1 MSKKQWLALLLL
13 FVTYLLLGAGV
24 FYHIERKAE
33 RVSRAADILQRN
45 HIIDLVEHYYWPQN
59 ATAQRLFLEDLS
71 DFCGRDMTDP
81 PPEDSSP
88 EPRKWTFYN
97 SFFFVVTV
105 VSTIGYGNLAP
116 TTNTSRLLM
125 IFYALIGIPMNGI
138 LLATLGDFYSRAL
151 VKVHRR
157 YKSKESQ
164 YRYHSR
170 TWLITDTLSYLV
182 PGVVVFIFL
191 PAAIFSFMEDD
202 WDYAMSVYYAFVTLT
217 TIGFGDLVAGQRN
230 MGFHTGWFLLYQI
243 MLLVWVIFGLGY
255 LVMILGFIT
264 RGMRSKRMARLE
276 HKLAHNLKVTQ
287 SRLWHGIAKDAV
299 YLRRVI
305 NEMYLQKLKPVYRD
319 DDPSCARALR
329 SRSSSEPCLRT
340 VSGSPALRRR
350 ANSDFLGGAGPGHGR
365 GRLPRVM
372 SETDLGRIDRAA
384 TFATARAAI
393 RPAEL
398 LARVVGALSNAA
410 AASTQHLEA
419 SDSDTD
425 SEATQ
430 PADKEATSNGGVH
443 GFSDDDI
450 LASERGWRG
459 SGWTVGGFSIGGGVA
474 KAGPKFR
481 ARAASEA
488 RIPAWGGTATS
499 AAPGGGAYNAEW
511 TWTGGGGPPSKWVHQ
526 LVRQKSTMPEKPPL
540 EEEESLPR
548 PATAPAPSPQSAL
561 QRLSQAPRAWLQR
574 WRRAQARRNTV
585 DADADAD
592 GGGECDAEAGAPRP
606 SLLKR
611 LSLPAPDLLSRRR
624 NSGLLPEPQ
633 YVTITGAAQAHAQAR
648 GHTEHMGSVLEE
660 TSLADFLRALSSV
673 HARFSPVGPPE
684 ESPGSRKRRKM
695 GTASLTPPLHQSL
708 QSLHH
713 EPPPT
718 LPAAAHQRR
727 GSLWPTPTQG
737 AGGRRGSLRPA
748 TPPVAQLAQ
757 RRSSL
762 RPPLTPS
769 PGAAVPSQGTGL
781 RSPARPTPKQD
792 RRRFSVRP
800 VPEGQLPSL
809 LPANVRTLRH
819 QVLQRQM
826 SDTDLLASGLPRHQR
841 HDSLHSVRTEK

>member
-1 MSKKQWLALLLL
+1 MSEKQWLALLLL
-13 FVTYLLLGAGV
+13 FVTYLLFGAGV
-24 FYHIERKAE
+24 FYYIERQAE
-33 RVSRAADILQRN
+33 KVTRAADILQRD
-45 HIIDLVEHYYWPQN
+45 HIIDMVDHYYWPQN
-59 ATAQRLFLEDLS
+59 KTAQRLFLEDLS

-88 EPRKWTFYN
+88 EPKKWTFYN

-105 VSTIGYGNLAP
+105 VSTIGYGNLSP
-116 TTNTSRLLM
+116 TTDASRLLM

-170 TWLITDTLSYLV
+170 TWLVTDTLSYLV

-217 TIGFGDLVAGQRN
+217 TIGFGDLVAGQTN
-230 MGFHTGWFLLYQI
+230 MGFQTGWFLLYQI

-264 RGMRSKRMARLE
+264 RAMRSKRMARLE

-287 SRLWHGIAKDAV
+287 ARLWHGIAKDAV
-299 YLRRVI
+299 YLRRVV

-319 DDPSCARALR
+319 DELSCARALR
-329 SRSSSEPCLRT
+329 TRSSSEPCLHT
-340 VSGSPALRRR
+340 AGGSPGLRRR
-350 ANSDFLGGAGPGHGR
+350 ANSDFLGGVGSGGGR

-384 TFATARAAI
+384 TFATAGAAI

-410 AASTQHLEA
+410 AASSHHLDAPE
-419 SDSDTD
+419 SDTD
-425 SEATQ
+425 SDATQ
-430 PADKEATSNGGVH
+430 PADREPAGSGGVH
-443 GFSDDDI
+443 GFSDEDI
-450 LASERGWRG
+450 LASERGWRA

-474 KAGPKFR
+474 KPAPKFR

-488 RIPAWGGTATS
+488 RIPAWGG
-499 AAPGGGAYNAEW
+499 AAPGGGGYNAEW
-511 TWTGGGGPPSKWVHQ
+511 TWTGGGVPPSKWVHQ
-526 LVRQKSTMPEKPPL
+526 LVRQKSAIPEKPPL
-540 EEEESLPR
+540 EEEDSLPR
-548 PATAPAPSPQSAL
+548 PATAPAPPTQSAL

-574 WRRAQARRNTV
+574 LRRAQGRRNTD
-585 DADADAD
+585 DADVD
-592 GGGECDAEAGAPRP
+592 GEPRAAPRP

-611 LSLPAPDLLSRRR
+611 MSLPAPDLLSMRRG
-624 NSGLLPEPQ
+624 SSLMPEPQ
-633 YVTITGAAQAHAQAR
+633 YVTITGAAQAR

-673 HARFSPVGPPE
+673 HDRFAVAGIAD
-684 ESPGSRKRRKM
+684 ESPGCRKRRKM
-695 GTASLTPPLHQSL
+695 GTASLTPPLHHSL
-708 QSLHH
+708 QSLHS
-713 EPPPT
+713 PASPPT
-718 LPAAAHQRR
+718 LPPAAHLRR
-727 GSLWPTPTQG
+727 GSLWPTPAQG

-762 RPPLTPS
+762 RPPPAPS
-769 PGAAVPSQGTGL
+769 PGP
-781 RSPARPTPKQD
+781 PAPPPGGGMRTAGRPTPTQD

-826 SDTDLLASGLPRHQR
+826 SDTDLLASGLLRHQR
-841 HDSLHSVRTEK
+841 HDSLSSVRTEK